1 MVLHHCEPPYG
12 GPEVQALRLAVR
24 LMSRGHRVLV
34 IAKGSG
40 NYPAFEKRDGVPIY
54 RLNHPGLASLEV
66 LYRLYALRN
75 SFDIIHVHSAG
86 RLAAS
91 AIRFAHAFNKKIF
104 VKVTMNGGIV
114 KAVKPGPLGF
124 IKRVS
129 PFRNSK
135 VELLKQADSMI
146 AITQDIVKDLRQYA
160 FPEEKIAYIPNGVD
174 TSLFYPPSDE
184 EKRALRARLNLP
196 QDKTLFI
203 FTGKITKR
211 KGIDVLLTAWLKA
224 SEAHQQAV
232 LVIIGSGVG
241 QKDSL
246 EQYAHSFIVENNL
259 KDSVLMVGAVDN
271 VEDFLKAADV
281 FVFPSRWEGL
291 PNSLLEA
298 MAASLF
304 CIASNIEGVN
314 ELIIPGK
321 TGVLT
326 PVGDAAA
333 LVQALDQAHK
343 SRSLSLAAE
352 AAAVIQRE
360 FSIEATTQK
369 LEQLFMRK

>member
-24 LMSRGHRVLV
+24 FMKSGHQVLV

-54 RLNHPGLASLEV
+54 RLNHPGFASVEV

-75 SFDIIHVHSAG
+75 AFDIIHVHSAG

-91 AIRFAHAFNKKIF
+91 AIRFAHAFDKKVF

-114 KAVKPGPLGF
+114 KAVKPGTLSF
-124 IKRVS
+124 VKKLS

-135 VELLKQADSMI
+135 VELLKRVDSMI
-146 AITQDIVKDLRQYA
+146 AITQDIVEDLRKHG

-184 EKRALRARLNLP
+184 EKRALRERLNLP
-196 QDKTLFI
+196 QDKPLFI

-211 KGIDVLLTAWLKA
+211 KGIDVLLTAWLKT
-224 SEAHQQAV
+224 SEARQQAA

-246 EQYAHSFIVENNL
+246 EQYAHTFIVENDL
-259 KDSVLMVGAVDN
+259 KESILMIGAVDN
-271 VEDFLKAADV
+271 VEEFLKAADV

-304 CIASNIEGVN
+304 CIVSNIEGVN
-314 ELIIPGK
+314 ELIIPEK

-333 LVQALDQAHK
+333 LAQAMDEAQK
-343 SRSLSLAAE
+343 CRNLSLAAE
-352 AAAVIQRE
+352 AAVVIQRE
-360 FSIEATTQK
+360 FSIEATAQK
-369 LEQLFMRK
+369 LEQLFIRK